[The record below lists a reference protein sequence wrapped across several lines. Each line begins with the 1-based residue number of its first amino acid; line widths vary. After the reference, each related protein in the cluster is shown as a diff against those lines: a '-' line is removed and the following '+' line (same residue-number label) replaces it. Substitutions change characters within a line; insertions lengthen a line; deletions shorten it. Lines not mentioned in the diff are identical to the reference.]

1 MQKHEL
7 SQMESH
13 IKTIRTAHAALAD
26 TSELD
31 ELLLIIHRP
40 GWTTPAE
47 VGFVLAALESINVQT
62 AQLNSLRQGLLTAAN
77 KVTAGVAAGA

>member
-13 IKTIRTAHAALAD
+13 IKTIQTAHAALAD

-31 ELLLIIHRP
+31 ELLLVIHRP
-40 GWTTPAE
+40 GWTTLAE
-47 VGFVLAALESINVQT
+47 VGLVLTALESINVQT
-62 AQLNSLRQGLLTAAN
+62 AQLNSLRQGLLAAAN
-77 KVTAGVAAGA
+77 KVSTGIAAGA

>member
-1 MQKHEL
+1 MEKHEL

-13 IKTIRTAHAALAD
+13 IKTIRTAHASLAN

-31 ELLLIIHRP
+31 ELLVIIHRP

-62 AQLNSLRQGLLTAAN
+62 AQLNSLRQGLLAVAN
-77 KVTAGVAAGA
+77 KVSSGIAAGA

>member
-1 MQKHEL
+1 MEKHEL

-13 IKTIRTAHAALAD
+13 IKTIRTAHASLAN

-31 ELLLIIHRP
+31 ELLVIIHRP

-62 AQLNSLRQGLLTAAN
+62 AQLNSLRQGLLAAAN
-77 KVTAGVAAGA
+77 KVSSGIAAGA